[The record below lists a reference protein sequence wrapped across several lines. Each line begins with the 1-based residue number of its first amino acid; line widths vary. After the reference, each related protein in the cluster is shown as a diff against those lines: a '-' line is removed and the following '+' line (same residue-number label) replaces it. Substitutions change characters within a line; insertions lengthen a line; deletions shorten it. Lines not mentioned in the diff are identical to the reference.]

1 MKKIP
6 VVNVTPPKKTTPNK
20 IQVHEVKGIYQRIR
34 LFTGWGLLA
43 LYFGTVWLQWDG
55 RQAVLFDLPE
65 RQFHIFSLT
74 LWPQDFVLLTG
85 LLMIAAF
92 ALFTV
97 TTFAGRL
104 WCGYTCPQT
113 IWTFM
118 FMWVEERLEGPR
130 HKRIKMDARPMDLD
144 KFWRRSLKHFIWIL
158 IGLFTGITF
167 IGYFTPIGPLIS
179 DLVTFQANSAAVFWI
194 SFFTLA
200 TYGNAG
206 WLREQVCIHM
216 CPYARF
222 QAVMFDH
229 DTLIVS
235 YDEKRGEGEKGRGPR
250 KRNIDHKAQGLG
262 DCIDCDLCVH
272 VCPTGIDIREGL
284 QYECID
290 CALCIDACDTVM
302 EKMNYEKGLIRYTTE
317 HALQGKKTH
326 ILRPRL
332 IGYAAIL
339 TFMVTGFF
347 YTLLSRSPVEIDV
360 IRDRGA
366 LFQQVSWGIIQN
378 NYVLKLVNKQ
388 QYIES
393 YKISVSG
400 PDGLSL
406 IGKSIIEMQPNEIR
420 PITVSLR
427 MEPDDIKTSTAEVV
441 FSVQGINNPDLV
453 AHEDSRFLGPVN
465 YK

>member
-1 MKKIP
+1 
-6 VVNVTPPKKTTPNK
+6 
-20 IQVHEVKGIYQRIR
+20 
-34 LFTGWGLLA
+34 
-43 LYFGTVWLQWDG
+43 
-55 RQAVLFDLPE
+55 
-65 RQFHIFSLT
+65 
-74 LWPQDFVLLTG
+74 
-85 LLMIAAF
+85 
-92 ALFTV
+92 
-97 TTFAGRL
+97 
-104 WCGYTCPQT
+104 
-113 IWTFM
+113 M

-144 KFWRRSLKHFIWIL
+144 KFWRRSLKHVIWVL

-179 DLVTFQANSAAVFWI
+179 DLATFQANSAAVFWV

-235 YDEKRGEGEKGRGPR
+235 YDEKRGEGKKGRGPR
-250 KRNIDHKAQGLG
+250 KRNIDHKAEGLG

-302 EKMNYEKGLIRYTTE
+302 EKMNYDKGLIRYTTE

-388 QYIES
+388 QYVEN

-400 PDGLSL
+400 PEGLSL
-406 IGKSIIEMQPNEIR
+406 IGKSNIEMQPNEIR
-420 PITVSLR
+420 SITVSLR
-427 MEPDDIKTSTAEVV
+427 MEPDDIKTSTADVV
-441 FSVQGINNPDLV
+441 FSVQGVNNPDLV